1 MNREAVTRALAARR
15 IVVKVGSALLVDGEG
30 CLRRHWLEG
39 LARDLRELVDGGAR
53 PVIVSS
59 GAVALGRRALGLD
72 RRMLRLDEKQAAAA
86 VGQIHLAHAWREVLA
101 RVGLETAQIL
111 ITLDDTEARRR
122 YVNARNTFETLLR
135 LGVVPVV
142 NENDTV
148 ATAEIRFGDN
158 DRLSARVAVMLEAET
173 LVLLSDVDGLYSAD
187 PARSPRAV
195 HLPRVARIDPEIE
208 AMAGDSRTGV
218 GTGGMKSKLAAAR
231 IATEAGT
238 TVLLAAGTVNRPLRA
253 LREGARHTLFLART
267 TPRRARKR
275 WIAASLAPAGRI
287 RVDDGAVAAL
297 RAGKSLL
304 PAGVRAVEGRFEKG
318 DAVLVVDGEGRAV
331 AKGIVSYDADDA
343 RRIAGRRTDEIE
355 AVLGWRGRDELVHR
369 DDLVLLDETH
379 PNGRAPSHP

>member
-1 MNREAVTRALAARR
+1 MNREAVARALTARR

-30 CLRRHWLEG
+30 RLRRRWLEG
-39 LARDLRELVDGGAR
+39 LARDLRELVDGGSR

-72 RRMLRLDEKQAAAA
+72 RRVLRLDEKQAAAA
-86 VGQIHLAHAWREVLA
+86 VGQIRLAHAWREVLGQ
-101 RVGLETAQIL
+101 VGLETAQIL

-187 PARSPRAV
+187 PARSPHAV
-195 HLPRVARIDPEIE
+195 HLPRIEHIGPEIE

-238 TVLLAAGTVNRPLRA
+238 TVLLTAGTVNRPLRA
-253 LREGARHTLFLART
+253 LREGARHTLFPART

-369 DDLVLLDETH
+369 DDLVLLDEAH
-379 PNGRAPSHP
+379 PNGRARSHP

>member
-1 MNREAVTRALAARR
+1 MRDAVHKALAARR
-15 IVVKVGSALLVDGEG
+15 VVVKVGSALLVDDEG
-30 CLRRHWLEG
+30 RLRRRWLEG
-39 LARDLRELVDGGAR
+39 LALDLRELAEGGSR

-59 GAVALGRRALGLD
+59 GAVAIGRRVLGLD
-72 RRMLRLDEKQAAAA
+72 RSVLRLDEKQAAAA
-86 VGQIHLAHAWREVLA
+86 VGQIRLAHAWREALA
-101 RVGLETAQIL
+101 GVGLETAQIL

-148 ATAEIRFGDN
+148 ATTEIRFGDN
-158 DRLSARVAVMLEAET
+158 DRLSARVAVMLAAET

-187 PARSPRAV
+187 PLRSPHAV
-195 HLPRVARIDPEIE
+195 HLPVVDHIGPEIE
-208 AMAGDSRTGV
+208 AMASGSSSRV
-218 GTGGMKSKLAAAR
+218 GTGGMRSKLVAAR

-238 TVLLAAGTVNRPLRA
+238 TVILTAGTGMRPLRA
-253 LREGARHTLFLART
+253 LREGARHTLFRART

-287 RVDDGAVAAL
+287 RVDAGAVAAL

-304 PAGVRAVEGRFEKG
+304 PAGVCAVEGQFEKG
-318 DAVLVVDGEGRAV
+318 EAVLVLGPAGEPV
-331 AKGIVSYDADDA
+331 AKGIASYDAEDA
-343 RRIAGRRTDEIE
+343 RRIAGRRTEEIVT
-355 AVLGWRGRDELVHR
+355 VLGWRGRDELIHR

-379 PNGRAPSHP
+379 PNGQDRSHP